1 MRKKVPVKKDAIEI
15 TKIIF
20 LSSSVLLL
28 IFSILFAS
36 LIKFKTKEEISRL
49 KKGSNCIISGCNG
62 EICQDKDKKPTMT
75 ICVYKPEYECYK
87 QAICEVQEDGNCGWT
102 ETKEFQECINKIEK
116 E

>member
-1 MRKKVPVKKDAIEI
+1 MSKKVSVKKDAIEI

-36 LIKFKTKEEISRL
+36 LIKFKPKQETSRP
-49 KKGSNCIISGCNG
+49 KKSNNCIVSGCNG
-62 EICQDKDKKPTMT
+62 EICQEKDKKPTIT

-87 QAICEVQEDGNCGWT
+87 QAICEVQEDGKCGWT
-102 ETKEFQECINKIEK
+102 ETKEFQECINKIE